1 MDITHFV
8 WMSVNAGALVFG
20 PVIWREHRRLC
31 DQWCKSEGFEMK
43 LHPPGLYLREVE
55 NVVDQRKQV
64 TGRAENAVE
73 GLGVL
78 L

>member
-1 MDITHFV
+1 
-8 WMSVNAGALVFG
+8 
-20 PVIWREHRRLC
+20 
-31 DQWCKSEGFEMK
+31 MK